1 MHDLVIAVGFLNVV
15 VFAALGV
22 IAVWQW
28 RRRDRAQERWIAAAF
43 GSLGLIVLLGLVVPE
58 SPSGFAEHAVQRLE
72 IVALV
77 VFPFLLYRFATAFE
91 PPSMRLRVLVGSL
104 TAAMVVWTL
113 ALTDIPGPDDP
124 RPTWFWVY
132 VAGFVVHWTVLSVV
146 AALRL
151 WRAGAGQPSVARRR
165 MQFLALAVSMITLA
179 IVLVAASDDPDSRA
193 AQASTLIG
201 FLSGCCFLLGLAPP
215 QLVRMAWRR
224 PELDRLQTAVREL
237 ITLAATPEEVATRV
251 VGPTA
256 DIVGAQA
263 VAVRDGDG
271 HVLATQNVGPETL
284 AALVAGTTPEGREVV
299 HVEARGA
306 SLVVW
311 SSPYAPYFGA
321 DELQLLTTLA
331 ALTGIALD
339 RVRLYA
345 REVEA
350 RVQLERLNH
359 LKTNFVALA
368 AHELR
373 TPVTTIHGFVTT
385 LNHLGDRLSEDQR
398 DELRLA
404 LEQQTTRMALLVEQL
419 LDLSRLDADAI
430 EIRPQRLDVRER
442 VDEVVAATAGVQAA
456 EIGVDVDA
464 GLEVTA
470 DPAAF
475 ERVLTN
481 LVTNALRYGA
491 APVTVIAAQTDRHFR
506 LSVEDHGGGVPPEF
520 VPNLFERF
528 ARARSATEHV
538 SGTGL
543 GLAIARSY
551 ARAHGGDLV
560 YEPAPDGGARFT
572 LVLPN
577 GRTRVPADGE
587 AG

>member
-15 VFAALGV
+15 VFGALGV
-22 IAVWQW
+22 IAVWQL
-28 RRRDRAQERWIAAAF
+28 RRRNRAQERWIAVAF
-43 GSLGLIVLLGLVVPE
+43 GSLGLIVLLGLVVPDE
-58 SPSGFAEHAVQRLE
+58 PSGFLEHAVQRLE

-77 VFPFLLYRFATAFE
+77 VFPYLLYGFTTAFE
-91 PPSMRLRVLVGSL
+91 PPSLRLRVLVGSL
-104 TAAMVVWTL
+104 TGAMVVWTL
-113 ALTDIPGPDDP
+113 ALRDIPGPDDP
-124 RPTWFWVY
+124 RPPAFWVY
-132 VAGFVVHWTVLSVV
+132 VVGFLVHWTVLSVV
-146 AALRL
+146 AAWRL
-151 WRAGAGQPSVARRR
+151 WRAGERQPSVARRR
-165 MQFLALAVSMITLA
+165 MQFLALAVAMITIA
-179 IVLVAASDDPDSRA
+179 IVLVAASDDPDSPA
-193 AQASTLIG
+193 AQASTIVG
-201 FLSGCCFLLGLAPP
+201 FLCGCCFLLGLAPP
-215 QLVRMAWRR
+215 QLVRVAWRR
-224 PELDRLQTAVREL
+224 PELDRLQAAIRDL
-237 ITLAATPEEVATRV
+237 ITLATTPEEVAARV

-271 HVLATQNVGPETL
+271 RVLATQNVGPETRADL
-284 AALVAGTTPEGREVV
+284 DAGLTPEGRDIVT
-299 HVEARGA
+299 VEGQGA

-339 RVRLYA
+339 RVRLYTH
-345 REVEA
+345 EVET
-350 RVQLERLNH
+350 RVQLERLND

-385 LNHLGDRLSEDQR
+385 LNHLGDRLSKEQQ

-430 EIRPQRLDVRER
+430 EIRPQQIDVRER
-442 VDEVVAATAGVQAA
+442 VDEVLASAAGTRAGEVD
-456 EIGVDVDA
+456 VDVDA

-470 DPAAF
+470 DAAAF
-475 ERVLTN
+475 DRVLSN

-491 APVTVIAAQTDRHFR
+491 APVTVIASQTDRHFR
-506 LSVEDHGGGVPPEF
+506 LSVEDHGRGVPPDF

-528 ARARSATEHV
+528 ARARSANDHV

-560 YEPAPDGGARFT
+560 YEPTTGGGARFT

-577 GRTRVPADGE
+577 ESARR
-587 AG
+587 